1 MKKSRLIMAE
11 RLEIAVESAKNAL
24 KIEKLREYQKSAV
37 IAVLQG
43 KDVFVSQP
51 TGAGKSLVYQMLPFA
66 VEKFLGQGHQD
77 IFVLVVSPLVSLI
90 RDQTMILKKL
100 GIAYFCLS
108 SGDGKPVTI
117 KDLKDGCPRIV
128 FASPEALL
136 NTHRSVMR
144 NKDIQQRLSAV
155 VVDESHCIVK
165 WYKLFISNLTK
176 IFHLQ
181 HTLDCIFIDFP
192 LKQHTNLLLMKFYFP
207 LAVDLLKLSG
217 KSTFAGSLNLLQVSL
232 I

>member
-1 MKKSRLIMAE
+1 MAE

-43 KDVFVSQP
+43 KDVFLSQP

-66 VEKFLGQGHQD
+66 VEKLLGHED

-108 SGDGKPVTI
+108 SDDGRPVTI
-117 KDLKDGCPRIV
+117 KDLKDGCPRII

-136 NTHRSVMR
+136 HTYRYVMR
-144 NKDIQQRLSAV
+144 HKDIQQRLAAV

-165 WYKLFISNLTK
+165 WYELFISNPTK
-176 IFHLQ
+176 SFICSSSVQFLHFKFHQ
-181 HTLDCIFIDFP
+181 HTT
-192 LKQHTNLLLMKFYFP
+192 LK
-207 LAVDLLKLSG
+207 
-217 KSTFAGSLNLLQVSL
+217 
-232 I
+232 